1 MKCVPSLQ
9 EKDADLQDR
18 FVHTQLS
25 PKEDWKDT
33 SSWFIHWVPLTWRE
47 NFVLYQDSSL
57 GTSLFINGGRYKFK
71 EVPCGLYWNM
81 RIWYSFIHLTK
92 WRERRVTYKQPIG
105 YINQC
110 SLYDKC
116 YFYHLSIKK
125 RVAIFFSPAILR
137 LKCLQSK
144 MKKSP
149 VKYDDAIAFIPIRL
163 FLVQ

>member
-1 MKCVPSLQ
+1 
-9 EKDADLQDR
+9 
-18 FVHTQLS
+18 
-25 PKEDWKDT
+25 
-33 SSWFIHWVPLTWRE
+33 
-47 NFVLYQDSSL
+47 
-57 GTSLFINGGRYKFK
+57 
-71 EVPCGLYWNM
+71 M

-116 YFYHLSIKK
+116 YFYHLSMKK

-137 LKCLQSK
+137 LKYLQSK

-149 VKYDDAIAFIPIRL
+149 VKYDDAIAFILISL
-163 FLVQ
+163 FLVQQNVFLPYKKRMLICKIGLLKHSWVPNEIKRTTIFLMFRSLTASHMKREFCVTLRYFHIRIHFSVLND